1 MVIFVVNNVLNILY
15 DETMKENILNIM
27 INKKLFIYYN

>member
-1 MVIFVVNNVLNILY
+1 MVIFLVNNVLNILY

>member
-1 MVIFVVNNVLNILY
+1 MVIFLVNNVLNILY
-15 DETMKENILNIM
+15 DETMKENILNFM